1 MMAGVDIDTT
11 LSALADGTR
20 RAILDRLSA
29 GPANISELA
38 GPFEM
43 SLAGISKHVRILER
57 AGLVSRQR
65 VWREQ
70 RISIERDSLD
80 AAARWFENKRHFW
93 SGRLDA
99 LDDAIANEQSDQSG
113 EKQK

>member
-70 RISIERDSLD
+70 RISIERGTLD
-80 AAARWFENKRHFW
+80 AAARWFEDKRRFW
-93 SGRLDA
+93 AGRLDA
-99 LDDAIANEQSDQSG
+99 LDDAIANEQSDQSW